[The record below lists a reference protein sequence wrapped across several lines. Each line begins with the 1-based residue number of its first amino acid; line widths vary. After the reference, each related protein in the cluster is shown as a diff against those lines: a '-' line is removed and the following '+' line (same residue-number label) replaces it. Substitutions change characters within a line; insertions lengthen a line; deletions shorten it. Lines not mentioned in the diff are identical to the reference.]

1 LSSDQVTEK
10 DQLARLG
17 REVSSLPVQPAPPG
31 LHLVGYFAAFVLG
44 TMGVVN
50 AGPPGDYFLEVFLV
64 WVLPCFL
71 LAVFGGL
78 KLYREYVGTNWTPAL
93 HEQGIALRR
102 YGKLKTFGFNEVRAI
117 SIRRRDVFDRQE
129 FYARQRDVTLRSDSD
144 KVVFRLR
151 TLNGQADEPGAF
163 LEELRTALA
172 EIAERRLRKGKFIEG
187 QGWRLTEGTF
197 KAGALEVPFDQV
209 AGADVFGGDR
219 VGLWKLGEERPFF
232 TVPARS
238 PNVMVLHD
246 ILASRLPTHAL
257 GLGRLQFEK
266 RSHGLPAG
274 LVGLGAIF
282 CFYSAYQ
289 LMSLDAEIP
298 PTVFFEVGAG
308 ALFALA
314 AWALAAA
321 GVRCYERG
329 LVKHSVLG
337 QREIQFAEVGGIIYR
352 VSLYSFKGIHLFT
365 NLSLIL
371 HRRRVGEPFRI
382 DLQTRRKGDQDL
394 EGLRDHLADRL
405 ADEAYEQLER
415 EGEIRWADGVWLTH
429 QGVRYTTW
437 KPDQDSDVNF
447 LHFAQGVLYGFEKGD
462 FHLYR
467 KGDGK
472 PIAQMPADAPNFFAG
487 FRLMERL
494 VAEAEGTL
502 KVKERKG

>member
-10 DQLARLG
+10 DQLAPLG
-17 REVSSLPVQPAPPG
+17 EKVSSLPTAPSPPG
-31 LHLVGYFAAFVLG
+31 FHLVGYFAAFGLG
-44 TMGVVN
+44 AMGVLN
-50 AGPPGDYFLEVFLV
+50 AGSPGDYSLQFFLV
-64 WVLPCFL
+64 WVLPCLL

-78 KLYREYVGTNWTPAL
+78 KFYREIVATNWTPTL
-93 HEQGIALRR
+93 HERGIALRR
-102 YGKLKTFGFNEVRAI
+102 FGKLKTFGFNELREI
-117 SIRRRDVFDRQE
+117 SIRERDEFDRQE
-129 FYARQRDVTLRSDSD
+129 FYGRRRDVTLRSGSD
-144 KVVFRLR
+144 KLVFRLR
-151 TLNGQADEPGAF
+151 TLSGQADDPGAF

-172 EIAERRLRKGKFIEG
+172 EIAERRLRKGKTLG
-187 QGWRLTEGTF
+187 GRGWRLTEGAF
-197 KAGALEVPFDQV
+197 KAGSLEVPFEEM
-209 AGADVFGGDR
+209 AGAGLFGGGR

-246 ILASRLPTHAL
+246 VLASRLPTYAL

-266 RSHGLPAG
+266 RSHWLPAG
-274 LVGLGAIF
+274 LVSLGAIF
-282 CFYSAYQ
+282 CFYSAYR
-289 LMSLDAEIP
+289 LMSLDADIP
-298 PTVFFEVGAG
+298 PTVFFEFGAG
-308 ALFALA
+308 VLFALA
-314 AWALAAA
+314 AYALAAA

-365 NLSLIL
+365 SLSLIL
-371 HRRRVGEPFRI
+371 HRRSAGEPFRI
-382 DLQTRRKGDQDL
+382 DLQTRRKGDRDL

-405 ADEAYEQLER
+405 ADEAYERLER
-415 EGEIRWADGVWLTH
+415 EGEIRWMDDVWLTH
-429 QGVRYTTW
+429 QGVRYTTL
-437 KPDQDSDVNF
+437 KPDQDTDVNF
-447 LHFAQGVLYGFEKGD
+447 LHFAQGVLYSFEGGD

-494 VAEAEGTL
+494 AAEARGTL
-502 KVKERKG
+502 KAKERKG